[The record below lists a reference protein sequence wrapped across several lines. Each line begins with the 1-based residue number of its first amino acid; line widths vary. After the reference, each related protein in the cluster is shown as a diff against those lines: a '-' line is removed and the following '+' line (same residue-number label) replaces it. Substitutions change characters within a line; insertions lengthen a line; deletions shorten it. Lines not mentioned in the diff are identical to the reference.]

1 VLAKP
6 VLIKR
11 VERTNTT
18 MVNLNQEAEF
28 VLRHNLY
35 AIEID
40 CERTTIVV
48 GDLNIWLGIVEI
60 EQLVDK
66 KVGLSMETIQT
77 M

>member
-1 VLAKP
+1 VK
-6 VLIKR
+6 
-11 VERTNTT
+11 E
-18 MVNLNQEAEF
+18 
-28 VLRHNLY
+28 
-35 AIEID
+35 
-40 CERTTIVV
+40 TTIVV